1 MDSNLWRVLS
11 KLEERSKLERSGK
24 VFVRRQ
30 NMMLAIT
37 YETGLF
43 FNILL
48 KAMKAKRVLEIGTS
62 TGYSALWL
70 AEALLHNKASSK
82 DRRLDSGKALIT
94 IEKDPTKIK
103 RAYKNFADAKVSDKI
118 YLMEGPALENLL
130 KLSKKTLKNKDLFD
144 FIFLDA
150 DKENLKHYFD
160 LVLPMLREGGIIA
173 TDNVLYPKDYRPIM
187 TSFLKYVRAKPDI
200 RSVTIPIGHGEE
212 ITTKCGGQ
220 PKTV

>member
-11 KLEERSKLERSGK
+11 NLEQRSKLERSGK
-24 VFVRRQ
+24 VSVLRQ

-70 AEALLHNKASSK
+70 AEALLHTKASSK
-82 DRRLDSGKALIT
+82 DGRLDSSKALIT
-94 IEKDPTKIK
+94 IEKDPMKIK
-103 RAYKNFADAKVSDKI
+103 RASKNFSDAKVSDKI

-150 DKENLKHYFD
+150 DKENLKQYFD
-160 LVLPMLREGGIIA
+160 LVLPMLRDGGIIA

-212 ITTKCGGQ
+212 ITTKCGQ
-220 PKTV
+220 PRTV

>member
-1 MDSNLWRVLS
+1 MDSNLWRVLFR
-11 KLEERSKLERSGK
+11 LEERSKLERLGK
-24 VFVRRQ
+24 VSVPRQ

-48 KAMKAKRVLEIGTS
+48 KAMKAKRVLEVGTS

-70 AEALLHNKASSK
+70 AEALLHTGAPSK
-82 DRRLDSGKALIT
+82 DRRLDSGKPLIT

-103 RAYKNFADAKVSDKI
+103 RAYKNFSDAKVSDKI

-130 KLSKKTLKNKDLFD
+130 KLSKRTFKNRYLFD

-150 DKENLKHYFD
+150 DKENLKLYFD
-160 LVLPMLREGGIIA
+160 LVLPMLRKGGIIA

-212 ITTKCGGQ
+212 ITAKCG
-220 PKTV
+220 

>member
-1 MDSNLWRVLS
+1 MDSNLWRVLF
-11 KLEERSKLERSGK
+11 KLEKRSKLERSGK
-24 VFVRRQ
+24 VSVPRQ

-48 KAMKAKRVLEIGTS
+48 KAMKAKRVLEVGTS

-70 AEALLHNKASSK
+70 AEALLHTGASSK
-82 DRRLDSGKALIT
+82 DRRLVSGKPLIT

-103 RAYKNFADAKVSDKI
+103 RAYKNFSDAKVSDKI
-118 YLMEGPALENLL
+118 HLMKGPALENLL
-130 KLSKKTLKNKDLFD
+130 KLSKGTFKNGYLFD

-150 DKENLKHYFD
+150 DKENLKQYFD
-160 LVLPMLREGGIIA
+160 LVLPMLRKGGIIA

-200 RSVTIPIGHGEE
+200 RSVTVPIGHGEE
-212 ITTKCGGQ
+212 ITAKCG
-220 PKTV
+220 

>member
-11 KLEERSKLERSGK
+11 NLEERSKLERSGK
-24 VFVRRQ
+24 VSVLRQ

-70 AEALLHNKASSK
+70 AEALLHTKASSK
-82 DRRLDSGKALIT
+82 DRRLDSSKALIT
-94 IEKDPTKIK
+94 IEKDPMKIK
-103 RAYKNFADAKVSDKI
+103 RASKNFSDAKVSHKI
-118 YLMEGPALENLL
+118 YLMKGPALKNLL
-130 KLSKKTLKNKDLFD
+130 KLSEKTLKNKDLFD
-144 FIFLDA
+144 FVFLDA
-150 DKENLKHYFD
+150 DKENLKRYFD
-160 LVLPMLREGGIIA
+160 LVLPMLRDRGIIA

-187 TSFLKYVRAKPDI
+187 TSFIKYVRGKPEI

-212 ITTKCGGQ
+212 ITTKCGW
-220 PKTV
+220 PRAV

>member
-1 MDSNLWRVLS
+1 MDSNLWRILS
-11 KLEERSKLERSGK
+11 NLEERSKLERSGK
-24 VFVRRQ
+24 VSVLRQ

-70 AEALLHNKASSK
+70 AEALLHTKASSK
-82 DRRLDSGKALIT
+82 DGRLDSSKALIT
-94 IEKDPTKIK
+94 IEKDPMKIK
-103 RAYKNFADAKVSDKI
+103 RASKNFSDAKVSDKI
-118 YLMEGPALENLL
+118 YLMKGPALENLL
-130 KLSKKTLKNKDLFD
+130 KLSEKTLKDKDLFD
-144 FIFLDA
+144 FVFLDA
-150 DKENLKHYFD
+150 DKENLKRYFD
-160 LVLPMLREGGIIA
+160 LVLPMLRDGGIIA

-187 TSFLKYVRAKPDI
+187 TSFIKYVRGKPDI

-212 ITTKCGGQ
+212 ITTKCGW
-220 PKTV
+220 PRAV